1 MDQKVTL
8 RGNTRTEC
16 KNCNFC
22 EHIMQTTDLST
33 ELGLQKFFTGLIVVS
48 LYKKGGCPL
57 NTELNLLGL
66 ITPEDRTQS
75 FISAYRQTVNSAEI
89 IEKENRIHD

>member
-1 MDQKVTL
+1 MDQKITL

-22 EHIMQTTDLST
+22 EHIMQTTNLTT

-48 LYKKGGCPL
+48 LYKTGGCPL

-66 ITPEDRTQS
+66 VTPEERTQA
-75 FISAYRQTVNSAEI
+75 FIAACKQSDSNLEI
-89 IEKENRIHD
+89 IEKETRLA